1 MILSRSALK
10 RNGKQFLKFHNF
22 HKNIRNLL
30 DNFTI
35 PLYITFILNNEY
47 SYCGVEQW

>member
-22 HKNIRNLL
+22 HKKYQK
-30 DNFTI
+30 
-35 PLYITFILNNEY
+35 PA
-47 SYCGVEQW
+47 